1 MAKAMVA
8 VYGDE
13 HMTEHHAS
21 TFADL
26 GVCPELVDACDA
38 LGWKQPTKIQV
49 EAIPYALK
57 GMDLIALA
65 QTGSGKTA
73 AFALPILQ
81 ALLEHRRP
89 FFACVLSPTRELAI
103 QIAEQ
108 FEGLGAAIGLV
119 CSVLVGGVDRIQ
131 QVISLARRP
140 HIIVA
145 TPRRLLDHLTD
156 TKGFSLNKI
165 KYLVLDEADV
175 LLNMEFEKSLDD
187 ILKIIPKERRTFLF
201 SATMT
206 DKVKKLQRAC
216 LRNPVKLKVSSKYST
231 VDTLREEFY
240 LVPADDKDCY
250 LVYILNKVPG
260 SMVMIFT
267 ETCYTSRL
275 LALMLRNLGFEAIFI
290 NGKMSQDKRLG
301 ALNRFK
307 SKGCN
312 IITCTNVASCGLDIR
327 GVDVVINYDIPS
339 PKSYVHRVGR
349 TGRAGR
355 SGYAVSLVNQ
365 YDVGRFKDMEEL
377 LGKEISKHEVDE
389 CELKI
394 LKECVCDSRR
404 IALKVKV
411 DGWKRPRSMRHDGD
425 KMEGHDRAARRSG
438 LSMNRYRRVKH
449 KR

>member
-1 MAKAMVA
+1 
-8 VYGDE
+8 
-13 HMTEHHAS
+13 
-21 TFADL
+21 
-26 GVCPELVDACDA
+26 
-38 LGWKQPTKIQV
+38 V

-206 DKVKKLQRAC
+206 DKVGT
-216 LRNPVKLKVSSKYST
+216 Y
-231 VDTLREEFY
+231 
-240 LVPADDKDCY
+240 
-250 LVYILNKVPG
+250 
-260 SMVMIFT
+260 
-267 ETCYTSRL
+267 ETARL
-275 LALMLRNLGFEAIFI
+275 
-290 NGKMSQDKRLG
+290 
-301 ALNRFK
+301 
-307 SKGCN
+307 
-312 IITCTNVASCGLDIR
+312 
-327 GVDVVINYDIPS
+327 NYDYYS
-339 PKSYVHRVGR
+339 
-349 TGRAGR
+349 
-355 SGYAVSLVNQ
+355 
-365 YDVGRFKDMEEL
+365 
-377 LGKEISKHEVDE
+377 
-389 CELKI
+389 
-394 LKECVCDSRR
+394 
-404 IALKVKV
+404 
-411 DGWKRPRSMRHDGD
+411 
-425 KMEGHDRAARRSG
+425 
-438 LSMNRYRRVKH
+438 
-449 KR
+449 